1 MSESEIPEAD
11 AIEQAQ
17 PVGEANP
24 FEKAAP
30 KLDDD
35 EVPEADAI
43 EQAAEVPASDDHD
56 Y

>member
-1 MSESEIPEAD
+1 MSEIPEAD

-17 PVGEANP
+17 PVEEGNIVDKP
-24 FEKAAP
+24 VP
-30 KLDDD
+30 SLDDD

-43 EQAAEVPASDDHD
+43 EQAAEVPATDDHD